1 MARRRPSDQRA
12 LAESV
17 LRELPGVALTHPFG
31 DDVDVWK
38 VAAGPEGGGGKMIC
52 IADLDADPGRVTLK
66 VDPPIGVALVA
77 EHEAITPGY
86 HTDKRHWITVV
97 LDGTVPDTLLRE
109 LLEDSYDLVV
119 HSLPA
124 RTRFLIDPDRFPPPS
139 R

>member
-1 MARRRPSDQRA
+1 M
-12 LAESV
+12 
-17 LRELPGVALTHPFG
+17 
-31 DDVDVWK
+31 
-38 VAAGPEGGGGKMIC
+38 
-52 IADLDADPGRVTLK
+52 
-66 VDPPIGVALVA
+66 DPPIGVALVA